1 MYAYV
6 RTKDTRSTNQLYGIG
21 TDDTLLMHIMIAEN
35 GKGLGFLS
43 LLRFKN
49 VHPYDVVDRIAN
61 RKESPLL
68 NLWIEPIDLGFV
80 GAE

>member
-49 VHPYDVVDRIAN
+49 VH